1 MEWLLSD
8 DPIETTESHDISDW
22 LILVRG
28 ARVSSPIRE
37 GLNVHSGEQ
46 LRLLTKN
53 LRQVIKHEV
62 KMVKEKEEYQI
73 LYPTPISYHVSPEHI
88 SLSQKVGSSA
98 QQEKKEKR
106 AKATL
111 VGRNNTSFK
120 LPDECIAHAMKF
132 EEEKLQKLKDQKDKV
147 CQYSLFERLEGWR
160 IDRKKRPYG
169 VNFDMYFEHEKSKA
183 KFRSVTEVIKFILH
197 GAYPKNKQNS
207 KQGKLEERS
216 GGSSFGVKQTVGAL
230 INGAIQNLFNINVG
244 KNANLL
250 DFLFQLPSKQPTR
263 KYGSMICSTLWV
275 CLGLRA
281 LHLLDP
287 CGYF

>member
-1 MEWLLSD
+1 MSALSESDHSLIHSQTMEWLLSD

-53 LRQVIKHEV
+53 LRQVIKEAAMLLGF
-62 KMVKEKEEYQI
+62 KAI
-73 LYPTPISYHVSPEHI
+73 LF
-88 SLSQKVGSSA
+88 LGC
-98 QQEKKEKR
+98 
-106 AKATL
+106 L
-111 VGRNNTSFK
+111 
-120 LPDECIAHAMKF
+120 
-132 EEEKLQKLKDQKDKV
+132 
-147 CQYSLFERLEGWR
+147 
-160 IDRKKRPYG
+160 
-169 VNFDMYFEHEKSKA
+169 
-183 KFRSVTEVIKFILH
+183 
-197 GAYPKNKQNS
+197 
-207 KQGKLEERS
+207 
-216 GGSSFGVKQTVGAL
+216 GSSFGVKQTVGAL